1 MNTEGTE
8 PQSLQI
14 SSEKL
19 FALFRG
25 LYGGSGGYEDDEH
38 PLPPGPWDPV
48 IRVAFERVSVFGPSP
63 EPWRRRVSVFGSHP
77 EPWKEVLA
85 SILARHPEIWDAIGG
100 GHSLGDEAALNPQPL
115 PPRFAF
121 LTAVAQAVINRA
133 ELLQEI
139 VDASQFEGEGGSAL
153 INGGRLPGVKVVSQ
167 GGDEERG
174 ALING
179 KPMPHA
185 KVASQ
190 LEGDD
195 GSNGVHELPRAKVD
209 SQSGGEER
217 GIIIVSGYITRFV
230 DDFCGTGFR
239 LKYPFPGPRPHW
251 FAEELNGLDLVVLGM
266 QFDQSAKE
274 AYSPDLRD
282 AFSAASF
289 RFGEAG
295 LSKMDSMSQARRRNV
310 STPLPVA

>member
-167 GGDEERG
+167 GG
-174 ALING
+174 
-179 KPMPHA
+179 
-185 KVASQ
+185 
-190 LEGDD
+190 
-195 GSNGVHELPRAKVD
+195 
-209 SQSGGEER
+209 GEER
-217 GIIIVSGYITRFV
+217 GIIIVSGYIARFV